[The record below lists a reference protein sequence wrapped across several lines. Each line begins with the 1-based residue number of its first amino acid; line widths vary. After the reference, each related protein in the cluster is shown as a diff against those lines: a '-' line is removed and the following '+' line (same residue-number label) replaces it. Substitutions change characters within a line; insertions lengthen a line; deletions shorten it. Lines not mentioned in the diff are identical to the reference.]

1 MCKYFILTKYLQMPS
16 KKSPK
21 IPKIFYCKQCDY
33 NTSNKKDYNKHLST
47 DKHQILTN
55 TYKNPQKS
63 PKIPKNEEHVCECGK
78 LYKHRQSLYYHKKA
92 CVFINEKQKLVIRD
106 DVDYRELMMKAMEQM
121 MVQQEDIKGLQNELV
136 NECNKKDE
144 MMTHM
149 IDKIGNTTNN
159 NNINFNM
166 FLNEQCKNAVN
177 FSDFIESIEVSQ
189 RDLENNAQLGFVNGM
204 TKILMDNLKQLTLY
218 ERPIHCT
225 DVKREVMY
233 IKDTNR
239 WDKEGS
245 NKKLEDAILNVSRK
259 SIGSLLEW
267 KKTNPEYQNMDSDFS
282 KQCIHIQKQSIAS
295 TKKEILYPKIIHN
308 IAKENSI
315 SQKDLRIKN

>member
-1 MCKYFILTKYLQMPS
+1 MTNEKMPKNAKNAENFFCEKCNFTCS
-16 KKSPK
+16 KE
-21 IPKIFYCKQCDY
+21 
-33 NTSNKKDYNKHLST
+33 SNYIKHLAT
-47 DKHQILTN
+47 RKHQIRTN
-55 TYKNPQKS
+55 TKKYEEKM
-63 PKIPKNEEHVCECGK
+63 PKNAATAYECECGRV
-78 LYKHRQSLYYHKKA
+78 YKHASSLWNHKKKCA
-92 CVFINEKQKLVIRD
+92 PCITENPKKGKDSEVILKNSEETDLDYKSLFLNALDQMREERKEFMEIRKKQD
-106 DVDYRELMMKAMEQM
+106 DIMME
-121 MVQQEDIKGLQNELV
+121 
-136 NECNKKDE
+136 
-144 MMTHM
+144 M
-149 IDKIGNTTNN
+149 IDKVGNTTNN
-159 NNINFNM
+159 TNNNLNINM

-177 FSDFIESIEVSQ
+177 FSDFIESIEVSH

-239 WDKEGS
+239 WEKEGS

-282 KQCIHIQKQSIAS
+282 KQCIHIQKQSIAA

-308 IAKENSI
+308 IARENSI
-315 SQKDLRIKN
+315 SQKDLRLKN

>member
-1 MCKYFILTKYLQMPS
+1 M
-16 KKSPK
+16 
-21 IPKIFYCKQCDY
+21 
-33 NTSNKKDYNKHLST
+33 
-47 DKHQILTN
+47 
-55 TYKNPQKS
+55 
-63 PKIPKNEEHVCECGK
+63 
-78 LYKHRQSLYYHKKA
+78 
-92 CVFINEKQKLVIRD
+92 FINEKQKLVIRD

-177 FSDFIESIEVSQ
+177 FSDFIESIEVSH

>member
-1 MCKYFILTKYLQMPS
+1 MYGRK
-16 KKSPK
+16 
-21 IPKIFYCKQCDY
+21 
-33 NTSNKKDYNKHLST
+33 
-47 DKHQILTN
+47 
-55 TYKNPQKS
+55 
-63 PKIPKNEEHVCECGK
+63 E
-78 LYKHRQSLYYHKKA
+78 
-92 CVFINEKQKLVIRD
+92 
-106 DVDYRELMMKAMEQM
+106 
-121 MVQQEDIKGLQNELV
+121 
-136 NECNKKDE
+136 
-144 MMTHM
+144 
-149 IDKIGNTTNN
+149 
-159 NNINFNM
+159 
-166 FLNEQCKNAVN
+166 
-177 FSDFIESIEVSQ
+177 
-189 RDLENNAQLGFVNGM
+189 
-204 TKILMDNLKQLTLY
+204 
-218 ERPIHCT
+218 
-225 DVKREVMY
+225 REVMY